1 MEGGGG
7 WTQSK
12 TTYQLFGGMVI
23 IPVVVGG
30 NHQRQQHV
38 EAQPQAKESVSLELP
53 HCLDLG
59 STYATTEVIPRI

>member
-1 MEGGGG
+1 MC
-7 WTQSK
+7 WIRKRTQSK

-38 EAQPQAKESVSLELP
+38 EAKPQAKEFVTLELP
-53 HCLDLG
+53 HCFG
-59 STYATTEVIPRI
+59 SWFDVRNNKGGDP